1 MFGVMEAK
9 LHIKVGVQ
17 SMGNSNSGKCW
28 IKKINL
34 GSCTCMDFGTY
45 LVFSR
50 SQVSCQN
57 VG

>member
-1 MFGVMEAK
+1 MLGVMEAK

-17 SMGNSNSGKCW
+17 SMGNLTSGKSW

-34 GSCTCMDFGTY
+34 GSCICMDFGTY

-50 SQVSCQN
+50 SQVS
-57 VG
+57 